1 MVVMTT
7 IMIAI
12 MMKIMTTI
20 NTNTLNPLCYN
31 DQCCYYSE
39 TIPEH
44 HQMTKNITIDE
55 IQHQLHP
62 NISVTE

>member
-1 MVVMTT
+1 MTT

-12 MMKIMTTI
+12 MMKIMATI

-39 TIPEH
+39 PSLNTI
-44 HQMTKNITIDE
+44 K
-55 IQHQLHP
+55 
-62 NISVTE
+62 

>member
-1 MVVMTT
+1 MAVMTT

-12 MMKIMTTI
+12 MMKIMATI

-39 TIPEH
+39 PSLNTI
-44 HQMTKNITIDE
+44 K
-55 IQHQLHP
+55 
-62 NISVTE
+62 